1 MFWLSDKQLDL
12 FISRDETVF
21 GEFYI
26 ASIDIFYRYLKGR
39 YFFHHEADI
48 KDIISDAYVKIWKW
62 MKKYNSKYSLEAY
75 IRSIFKNHLKD
86 YFKKNRLNYSEEDEM
101 GSRVDQNSWE
111 DMYIELAEQQ
121 FTLERIHDAMDSLE
135 EVNYQILFFKL
146 IEWYSYEEIS
156 DKTWLEQPTLR
167 KRYSRAL
174 SKLKSLL
181 EKWNFVDSDWK
192 Q

>member
-1 MFWLSDKQLDL
+1 
-12 FISRDETVF
+12 
-21 GEFYI
+21 
-26 ASIDIFYRYLKGR
+26 
-39 YFFHHEADI
+39 
-48 KDIISDAYVKIWKW
+48 
-62 MKKYNSKYSLEAY
+62 
-75 IRSIFKNHLKD
+75 
-86 YFKKNRLNYSEEDEM
+86 M